1 MFYFFKQNHYLTVQE
16 LVEGVMYK
24 DAIGITQSDIS
35 NLLQLIFIMQP
46 SSRLFIIKW
55 WLITEAACHLD
66 LWA

>member
-55 WLITEAACHLD
+55 
-66 LWA
+66 